1 MGRVNVTSRPF
12 GKELPRIL
20 TERSVTLRALARE
33 VGGLDHAYLSR
44 MLRGHVP
51 VNVHHAQRIA
61 RHLGLPEDYFPEVRE
76 AAVVDAVRRRP
87 KLRDEIYF
95 GRIKSRGS

>member
-1 MGRVNVTSRPF
+1 M
-12 GKELPRIL
+12 
-20 TERSVTLRALARE
+20 TLRGLARE

-44 MLRGHVP
+44 MLRGRVP
-51 VNVHHAQRIA
+51 VKVEHVRRIA

-76 AAVVDAVRRRP
+76 AAVVDAVRHRP

-95 GRIKSRGS
+95 DHIKRT